1 MRFDWMAAATVAPC
15 EPRFQGIGLQPSGA
29 ADQVMIG
36 F

>member
-15 EPRFQGIGLQPSGA
+15 EPRLHGIGLQTPVA
-29 ADQVMIG
+29 ADRVMIG